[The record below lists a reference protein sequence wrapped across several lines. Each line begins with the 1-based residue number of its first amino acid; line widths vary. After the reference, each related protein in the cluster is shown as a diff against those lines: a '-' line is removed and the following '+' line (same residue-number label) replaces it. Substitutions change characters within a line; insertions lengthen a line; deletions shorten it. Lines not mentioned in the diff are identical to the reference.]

1 MALHTQQ
8 ASYLCDDDDED
19 DDNRDE
25 LTLCTKKM
33 SV

>member
-1 MALHTQQ
+1 MALHAQQ
-8 ASYLCDDDDED
+8 TSNLCDDDDED